1 MVASPREI
9 VEQVRRMVAGEGIV
23 FADLFADDGVLEY
36 PFAPPGQP
44 HELVGREM
52 IRRHFGRP
60 GIARRRLFQMD
71 GVDAVVH
78 ETTDPEVVIAEI
90 AHYGRSQVTGAPYRF
105 EALGVI
111 RVRDGEIVSYRD
123 YMDPIALARLLGRT
137 SDLASALAE

>member
-9 VEQVRRMVAGEGIV
+9 VEQIRRMVAGDGIA
-23 FADLFADDGVLEY
+23 FADLFAGDGLLEY

-44 HELVGREM
+44 HELVGR
-52 IRRHFGRP
+52 P
-60 GIARRRLFQMD
+60 KWRRLFQMD

-90 AHYGRSQVTGAPYRF
+90 AHYGRSQVTGTPYRF